1 MQKNRTSILIIL
13 LLIPVI
19 NVIYVFFVTK
29 KLVNKFGINE
39 FKNLRQVIIIYNLI
53 LFLIYIINLE
63 LIKYLVG
70 FVLFPIISITCMLL
84 LLYVIYTLSKL
95 LKSIKVNILK
105 IDYNDNKL
113 FNINILTL
121 SLLMLLS
128 IISIYGLN
136 TYNLNKEVIDISINI
151 FNYLPIILTT
161 TVLIEFLFIIKKSL
175 NNSLN

>member
-70 FVLFPIISITCMLL
+70 FVL